1 MKNLRKTIFTVF
13 LLASSIIV
21 YGQTN
26 VRVDERFE
34 LTGIAFRLTGIET
47 FAKSVPKSYANDI
60 DEYFDKYKEHELVK
74 FLYHIVMTKKPF
86 DMTFV
91 VTSAADIVI
100 SGNNIHF
107 SKNLITCYDLAPT
120 IDTTN
125 SEWTKAELE
134 EYLRLLNKFYKDT
147 KFHDFFVQHTDFYRT
162 AEGRMQQIVNQINTF
177 WFKSFFG
184 HSHNL
189 ANVWVIPANGANNY
203 SLWKQD
209 KTGKMHFDCALGCST
224 SDSLGYPVFDETDF
238 NVLVH
243 EICHHYVNP
252 ICDKF
257 WSSIEST
264 CDSIFSFV
272 SDELKSHHCGTPK
285 AMFYESM
292 NRLCEYSYL
301 KMHPIVS
308 EERMKTNMIISN
320 LIGFVWLH
328 EMIDFLEVLT
338 NIKTPSPYFEDCMP
352 QLIGFLQQVP
362 QNMESYYLPKHRLLR
377 PRILYTYP
385 AANSIV
391 DTDLDTIVISF
402 SQPMQPFFAWWRDFA
417 DSLNIEIPPLKEN
430 EFWAD
435 DHTVLFPIEGPLK
448 PHTKYGIPV
457 SAYTSSTDAVMGKD
471 FDLIFETR

>member
-1 MKNLRKTIFTVF
+1 MKNLKKTIVTLF
-13 LLASSIIV
+13 LFASSIIV

-34 LTGIAFRLTGIET
+34 LTGIVFRLTGIET
-47 FAKSVPKSYANDI
+47 FAKSVPQSYANDI
-60 DEYFDKYKEHELVK
+60 DAYFDKYKNHELVK
-74 FLYHIVMTKKPF
+74 FLNHIVESKMPF
-86 DMTFV
+86 EMTFV
-91 VTSAADIVI
+91 ATSAADIEI
-100 SGNNIHF
+100 SGNNIYF

-147 KFHDFFVQHTDFYRT
+147 KFHDFFVQHTDYYRT
-162 AEGRMQQIVNQINTF
+162 AEKRMQQIVNQIDTS

-184 HSHNL
+184 HSPDL
-189 ANVWVIPANGANNY
+189 EIVWVIPANGANNY
-203 SLWKQD
+203 SVSNQD
-209 KTGKMHFDCALGCST
+209 KTGKIHFNCALGCST
-224 SDSLGYPVFDETDF
+224 SDSLGYPVFDESDL
-238 NVLVH
+238 NVLIH
-243 EICHHYVNP
+243 EICHNYANP

-257 WSSIEST
+257 WNGIEST

-272 SDELKSHHCGTPK
+272 GDELKSRHYGTPK
-285 AMFYESM
+285 AMFYESI

-301 KMHPIVS
+301 KIHPIVS
-308 EERMKTNMIISN
+308 EKRMKTNMIISN
-320 LIGFVWLH
+320 LIGFVWQQ
-328 EMIDFLEVLT
+328 EMIDFLDVLT
-338 NIKTPSPYFEDCMP
+338 NRKTFYPYFEDCMP
-352 QLIGFLQQVP
+352 QLMGFLQQVP

-402 SQPMQPFFAWWRDFA
+402 SQPMQPFFAWWRDFP
-417 DSLNIEIPPLKEN
+417 DSLNVEIPPLKEN

-457 SAYTSSTDAVMGKD
+457 SAYTSSADAVMGKD
-471 FDLIFETR
+471 FDLIFETK